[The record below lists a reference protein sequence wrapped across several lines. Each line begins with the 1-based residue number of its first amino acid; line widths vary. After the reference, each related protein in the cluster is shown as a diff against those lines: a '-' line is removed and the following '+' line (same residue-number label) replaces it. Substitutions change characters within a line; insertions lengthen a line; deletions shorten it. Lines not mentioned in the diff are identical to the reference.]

1 MNCTPTV
8 IPIWL
13 DRLKHGSDICHLA
26 VLRRPEI
33 QTTQLPRSPTPLH
46 PSPIPRLTL
55 ELLFYIIRA
64 SRGAFANAGE
74 AQMEGIVRL
83 PRRRRL
89 DERLVFEIDPELA
102 NQLRMA
108 AHASKQSAESY
119 AEELLA
125 RGLEREDLRA
135 QVRSILAALTPR
147 EEQVTRLT
155 ARGFT
160 NRQIAD
166 ALVVSIETVKTHVRH
181 ALEKLGVRS
190 KTELRLL
197 LLDMDIRWW
206 VLREE

>member
-1 MNCTPTV
+1 
-8 IPIWL
+8 
-13 DRLKHGSDICHLA
+13 LKTGG
-26 VLRRPEI
+26 LR
-33 QTTQLPRSPTPLH
+33 
-46 PSPIPRLTL
+46 
-55 ELLFYIIRA
+55 A
-64 SRGAFANAGE
+64 
-74 AQMEGIVRL
+74 EGTVRL
-83 PRRRRL
+83 PRRRRS
-89 DERLVFEIDPELA
+89 DERLVFEIDLELS

-108 AHASKQSAESY
+108 ARASKQSAESY
-119 AEELLA
+119 AAELLA

-135 QVRSILAALTPR
+135 QVRGILASLTPR

-155 ARGFT
+155 ARGYT

-206 VLREE
+206 LREE